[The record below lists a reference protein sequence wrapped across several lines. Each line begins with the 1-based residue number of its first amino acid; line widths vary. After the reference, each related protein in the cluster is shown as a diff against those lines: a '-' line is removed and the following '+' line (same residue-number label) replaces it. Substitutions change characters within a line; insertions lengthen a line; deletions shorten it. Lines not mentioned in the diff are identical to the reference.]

1 MACARDLWYNSPTM
15 FDKAREKRKYQGD
28 YMSKIVDAALRKLAF
43 AFVAAGTAGAAFA
56 AGPSPKYVF
65 LFIGD
70 GMSVPQRM
78 TAEEFSRK
86 SGAGSLAM
94 NAMPFAATTRTCS
107 FDSLVTDSA
116 AAATAIACGE
126 KTKNHYAGVD
136 PEGRALYSSA
146 YFAKKAGRKVGIMST
161 VTITHATPAGFYA
174 HRVNRGDYY
183 GIALDLADSGFDFF
197 AGGGLDVDDRK
208 SRRHRQYAERGDAYA
223 YAQSKG
229 YRLVKTKE
237 EFLALKPSDG
247 KILTK
252 FTNGPLPNAIDDDGK
267 FPSLA
272 EIVGKA
278 VEMLDGDEGF
288 FIMAEGGRIDWAGHG
303 NDAATNLRDVLA
315 LDEAVKVALKFQEDH
330 PDDTLVVV
338 TGDHETGG
346 MSMGFAGTGY
356 ALFMDRLANQT
367 MSAGAFG
374 EKAGKLFKA
383 NPALSFD
390 DLKPLIAAAF
400 GFKFEGDRKEDPMV
414 LGEDEIAEIAKA
426 FAHDVEFHKAKV
438 EENDKYDG
446 ERRYLLGNACRL
458 VMSHKC
464 GIGWSSGAH
473 TAMPVLTTAKGR
485 GAELFS
491 GFIENADIAKKMK
504 AFYE

>member
-1 MACARDLWYNSPTM
+1 MKKILAMMAAAT
-15 FDKAREKRKYQGD
+15 A
-28 YMSKIVDAALRKLAF
+28 MSVWAE
-43 AFVAAGTAGAAFA
+43 G
-56 AGPSPKYVF
+56 PKYVF

-86 SGAGSLAM
+86 AGTGPLAM
-94 NAMPFAATTRTCS
+94 NAMPFTATTRTCS

-126 KTKNHYAGVD
+126 KTKNHYSGVD
-136 PEGRALYSSA
+136 PEGKPLFSSA
-146 YFAKKAGRKVGIMST
+146 AAAKKAGVKVGIVTT

-174 HRVNRGDYY
+174 HRNNRGDAY
-183 GIALDLADSGFDFF
+183 GISLDLADSGFDFF
-197 AGGGLDVDDRK
+197 AGGGLDVNPK
-208 SRRHRQYAERGDAYA
+208 NSQKHKQYAEFGDAYE
-223 YAQSKG
+223 YVRSKG
-229 YRLVKTKE
+229 YKIVKTKDQ
-237 EFLALKPSDG
+237 FLALKPGDG
-247 KILTK
+247 KVFTR
-252 FTNGPLPNAIDDDGK
+252 FTNGALESTIDADGTQ
-267 FPSLA
+267 PTLA
-272 EIVGKA
+272 EMVAKA
-278 VEMLDGDEGF
+278 VEMLDGDSGF

-315 LDEAVKVALKFQEDH
+315 LDEAVKVAIEFQNKH

-356 ALFMDRLANQT
+356 ALYMDRLVNQT
-367 MSAGAFG
+367 MSVGKFGDKVNAAF
-374 EKAGKLFKA
+374 KD
-383 NPALSFD
+383 NPNLSFD
-390 DLKPLIAAAF
+390 DVKPIIAEAF
-400 GFKFEGDRKEDPMV
+400 GFKFEGDAKKDGMV
-414 LGEDEIAEIAKA
+414 LTESELKGIVAA
-426 FAHDVEFHKAKV
+426 FDHDVEFHKSKIA
-438 EENDKYDG
+438 ENSQYDG
-446 ERRYLLGNACRL
+446 EKRYLLGGECRI

-485 GAELFS
+485 CAEKFS
-491 GFIENADIAKKMK
+491 GFIENTDIAKAMK

>member
-1 MACARDLWYNSPTM
+1 MKK
-15 FDKAREKRKYQGD
+15 F
-28 YMSKIVDAALRKLAF
+28 LAM
-43 AFVAAGTAGAAFA
+43 VAVATAMTVWAEG
-56 AGPSPKYVF
+56 PKYVF

-86 SGAGSLAM
+86 VGTGPLAM
-94 NAMPFAATTRTCS
+94 NSMPYTATTRTCS

-126 KTKNHYAGVD
+126 KTKNHYSGVD
-136 PEGRALYSSA
+136 HDGKPIYSSA
-146 YFAKKAGRKVGIMST
+146 YYAKKAGKKVGILST

-174 HRVNRGDYY
+174 HRNNRGDAY
-183 GIALDLADSGFDFF
+183 GISIDLADSGFDFF
-197 AGGGLDVDDRK
+197 AGGGLDVKDK
-208 SRRHRQYAERGDAYA
+208 NSTNHVQYAQCGDAYA

-252 FTNGPLPNAIDDDGK
+252 FTNGALSNTIDADGSQ
-267 FPSLA
+267 PTLA
-272 EIVGKA
+272 ELVGKA
-278 VEMLDGDEGF
+278 IEMLDCEKGF

-315 LDEAVKVALKFQEDH
+315 LDEAVKVALAFQEEH

-356 ALFMDRLANQT
+356 AIFMDRLANQT
-367 MSAGAFG
+367 MSAGTFG
-374 EKAGKLFKA
+374 DNVSKLFKE
-383 NPALSFD
+383 NPDLKFD
-390 DLKPLIAAAF
+390 DVKPLIAKAF
-400 GFKFEGDRKEDPMV
+400 GFKFEGDPKEEPMV
-414 LGEDEIAEIAKA
+414 LSKGELADIVKA
-426 FAHDVEFHKAKV
+426 FDHDVEFHKAKI
-438 EENDKYDG
+438 EENAQYDG
-446 ERRYLLGNACRL
+446 EKRYLLGNACRL

-485 GAELFS
+485 CAELFS
-491 GFIENADIAKKMK
+491 GFLENADISKRMK
-504 AFYE
+504 SFYE

>member
-1 MACARDLWYNSPTM
+1 MVVVATA
-15 FDKAREKRKYQGD
+15 
-28 YMSKIVDAALRKLAF
+28 MSVWAE
-43 AFVAAGTAGAAFA
+43 G
-56 AGPSPKYVF
+56 PKYVF

-78 TAEEFSRK
+78 TAEEYSRK
-86 SGAGSLAM
+86 VGTGPLAM
-94 NAMPFAATTRTCS
+94 NAMPYTATTRTCS

-126 KTKNHYAGVD
+126 KTKNHYSGVD
-136 PEGRALYSSA
+136 HDGKPIYSSA
-146 YFAKKAGRKVGIMST
+146 YFAKKAGYKVGILST

-174 HRVNRGDYY
+174 HRTNRGDYY
-183 GIALDLADSGFDFF
+183 GISLDLADSGFDFF
-197 AGGGLDVDDRK
+197 AGGGLDVKDKNSK
-208 SRRHRQYAERGDAYA
+208 SHKQYAQCGDAYA

-252 FTNGPLPNAIDDDGK
+252 FTNGALSNTIDADGSQ
-267 FPSLA
+267 PTLA
-272 EIVGKA
+272 ELVGKA
-278 VEMLDGDEGF
+278 IEMLDCEKGF

-315 LDEAVKVALKFQEDH
+315 LDEAVKVALAFQEKH

-356 ALFMDRLANQT
+356 AIFMDRLANQT

-374 EKAGKLFKA
+374 DKVSKLFKE
-383 NPALSFD
+383 NPDLKFD
-390 DLKPLIAAAF
+390 DVKSLVSQAF
-400 GFKFEGDRKEDPMV
+400 GFKFEGDPKEDPMV
-414 LGEDEIAEIAKA
+414 LTKSELADLVKA
-426 FAHDVEFHKAKV
+426 FDHDVAFHKAKV
-438 EENDKYDG
+438 EENSQYDG
-446 ERRYLLGNACRL
+446 EKRYLFGNACRL

-464 GIGWSSGAH
+464 GIGWSTGAH

-485 GAELFS
+485 CAELFS
-491 GFIENADIAKKMK
+491 GFLENADISKRMK
-504 AFYE
+504 SFYE